1 MVRSFLIGILL
12 VFIPT
17 RLQTDFRFRP
27 HCSRLGTLISG
38 SLEILIGAICWLVGF
53 FLLGAEFSGAKAT
66 TETMSQVDSGQS
78 RGAFLFLAVLFSH
91 MFRPSALFWTA
102 MLVDGVVRIADVFTN
117 RVFRG
122 FWLVDLGDF
131 CWRKLRSRQA
141 LNELAE
147 VLGEEKP
154 DEIQVFSDNN
164 GEVLKIYASREKD
177 FSTRQAVSYKGE
189 LYVYESC
196 ILVERAGHKV
206 LSYSFRF
213 LPHTEAP
220 RGVVI
225 PLD

>member
-1 MVRSFLIGILL
+1 MLSFLISILL
-12 VFIPT
+12 LFIPT

-27 HCSRLGTLISG
+27 HCSRIGTLISG
-38 SLEILIGAICWLVGF
+38 SLEIFVGATCWLDGF
-53 FLLGAEFSGAKAT
+53 FFLGMEVSGAKAT
-66 TETMSQVDSGQS
+66 AETMRQVESGQS

-102 MLVDGVVRIADVFTN
+102 MFVDGVARIADAFTN

-122 FWLVDLGDF
+122 FWLIDLGDF

-141 LNELAE
+141 LKELAE

-154 DEIQVFSDNN
+154 EEIQVLSDND
-164 GEVLKIYASREKD
+164 GQVLKMYASREKD
-177 FSTRQAVSYKGE
+177 FSTRQAVRYRGE
-189 LYVYESC
+189 LYQYESC
-196 ILVERAGHKV
+196 LLVDRAGRKV

-225 PLD
+225 SLD